1 MTEYIA
7 TDWSQSMS
15 EAAIS
20 PTNFSIKKLTT
31 KYKAEKARSPTVI
44 KIGDLGQ
51 IEGVPVQHRDT
62 SLSSSDAPQTQI
74 IFVSGP
80 S

>member
-51 IEGVPVQHRDT
+51 IEGVPV
-62 SLSSSDAPQTQI
+62 
-74 IFVSGP
+74 
-80 S
+80 